1 MNKRTYHSDPKI
13 LLEQGQELVKTVK
26 DEHYRHKVE
35 VVNFV
40 LSGMFPSE
48 VAPLVKESK
57 STITRWVRTV
67 DEKGWDALQ
76 DSPNQGGRPTTLTE
90 KEVGAIDIALQS
102 NPKKYG
108 YDVWDGISLSH
119 FIKKEFSIDFSVR
132 SCQRLFHELGYSRI
146 RPQPFPCKGD
156 ESTLLREE
164 FKKRMAEL
172 MEDPNAILWLQDE
185 VHFHLQTSIRE
196 TWAKKGSKPKIK
208 SNPKQQSVSYSGF
221 VSPKTGRFM
230 AFKIDWFNYETT
242 IESLRDFNKR
252 VRLKDGQKIY
262 LVMDN
267 APWHKKAKR
276 LIQDENNKEYA
287 DLRKRIVFVDM
298 PPYSPDLNPIEQVW
312 RVTRREVTH
321 NRYWASLAE
330 LTAALDEYF
339 YRFKKPNEKFSSLC
353 SFDFQKKKKIIRPRV
368 RKKFRAA

>member
-40 LSGMFPSE
+40 LNGMFPSE

-119 FIKKEFSIDFSVR
+119 FIKKEF
-132 SCQRLFHELGYSRI
+132 
-146 RPQPFPCKGD
+146 K
-156 ESTLLREE
+156 TL
-164 FKKRMAEL
+164 
-172 MEDPNAILWLQDE
+172 
-185 VHFHLQTSIRE
+185 TC
-196 TWAKKGSKPKIK
+196 
-208 SNPKQQSVSYSGF
+208 
-221 VSPKTGRFM
+221 
-230 AFKIDWFNYETT
+230 
-242 IESLRDFNKR
+242 
-252 VRLKDGQKIY
+252 
-262 LVMDN
+262 
-267 APWHKKAKR
+267 
-276 LIQDENNKEYA
+276 
-287 DLRKRIVFVDM
+287 IVAQAC
-298 PPYSPDLNPIEQVW
+298 L
-312 RVTRREVTH
+312 
-321 NRYWASLAE
+321 
-330 LTAALDEYF
+330 
-339 YRFKKPNEKFSSLC
+339 
-353 SFDFQKKKKIIRPRV
+353 
-368 RKKFRAA
+368 